1 MNYTYINKMRY
12 IPEAEYDTFNVP
24 LVTGYNSMTSS
35 NMFAGGAGYVP
46 ASVPVSAAGAKK
58 RRSAAKIILFTS
70 LFLCAIAAAI
80 TIFFF
85 VKKDAQADEGTQTVR
100 LTTVD
105 DLEEKYGYE
114 KLKEWDSDVNG
125 IECIRC
131 YGSGKANDGKSHSFV
146 IFQSVHDA
154 KKAFKYMRK
163 TYFRDITFEE
173 ENHVEGW
180 LAGICDAEEK
190 DSIVLEGNVITF
202 EVLDFYGYEE
212 W

>member
-1 MNYTYINKMRY
+1 
-12 IPEAEYDTFNVP
+12 
-24 LVTGYNSMTSS
+24 MT
-35 NMFAGGAGYVP
+35 
-46 ASVPVSAAGAKK
+46 
-58 RRSAAKIILFTS
+58 
-70 LFLCAIAAAI
+70 
-80 TIFFF
+80 
-85 VKKDAQADEGTQTVR
+85 
-100 LTTVD
+100 
-105 DLEEKYGYE
+105 
-114 KLKEWDSDVNG
+114 
-125 IECIRC
+125 
-131 YGSGKANDGKSHSFV
+131 ANDGKSHSFV

-180 LAGICDAEEK
+180 LADICDAEEK

>member
-24 LVTGYNSMTSS
+24 LVTGYNNMNS

-46 ASVPVSAAGAKK
+46 ASIPVSAAGTKK

-105 DLEEKYGYE
+105 DG
-114 KLKEWDSDVNG
+114 
-125 IECIRC
+125 
-131 YGSGKANDGKSHSFV
+131 
-146 IFQSVHDA
+146 Q
-154 KKAFKYMRK
+154 
-163 TYFRDITFEE
+163 
-173 ENHVEGW
+173 
-180 LAGICDAEEK
+180 
-190 DSIVLEGNVITF
+190 
-202 EVLDFYGYEE
+202 
-212 W
+212 